1 MSGMRQQALLWLI
14 LSGVGAGFATLPA
27 QAASGLDIPIPAPP
41 QTARIEQDLVSGHA
55 ADALTGIDSL
65 LQRNPNDALALELR
79 CRVQIEEQQWSAA
92 VDSCESA
99 VKNAPN
105 SSEARFWLGRAYGE
119 LAQRSGRI
127 SAFLLARK
135 LRAQL
140 EQALALDPGN
150 LDAYDALGAFYVEAP
165 EVIGGGLKKARAL
178 EAQLAQVNASHA
190 HALAA
195 QIAESE
201 KNYPQ
206 AELEWKAAIS
216 SSQQP
221 ALAWIDLAS
230 YYQRRGDIPAMLK
243 AIATG
248 VALDKSH
255 GLAQVRGAELLMTSG
270 QNFPLAARWLSEYLT
285 SGQKSEEAPVFVVHA
300 ELAHLLEKMGD
311 PAQAKEQRELAKDL
325 APGYSGKDTSGA

>member
-1 MSGMRQQALLWLI
+1 MSGVRQQALLWLI

-27 QAASGLDIPIPAPP
+27 QAASGLDISIPAPS
-41 QTARIEQDLVSGHA
+41 QTTRVEQDLVSGHA
-55 ADALTGIDSL
+55 ADALARIGGL
-65 LQRNPNDALALELR
+65 LQNNPNNALALELR

-92 VDSCESA
+92 VDSCEAA

-105 SSEARFWLGRAYGE
+105 SSETHFWLGRAYGE

-135 LRAQL
+135 LHVQL
-140 EQALALDPGN
+140 EQALAIDPSN

-178 EAQLAQVNASHA
+178 EAKLAPVNASHA

-206 AELEWKAAIS
+206 AEQQWKAAIS

-230 YYQRRGDIPAMLK
+230 YYQRRGDMPAMLK
-243 AIATG
+243 AVYTG

-255 GLAQVRGAELLMTSG
+255 GLAQVKGAELLVLSG
-270 QNFPLAARWLSEYLT
+270 QNFPQAARWFSEYLA

-311 PAQAKEQRELAKDL
+311 HAQADEQLALAKDL
-325 APGYSGKDTSGA
+325 APEYRAKDTSGA